1 MACCNNEKR
10 KDKDYVK
17 SLAVRYSE
25 EMEVDV
31 VLHVFSLRGV
41 GKKIYDFTE
50 NKESVGSHGFVELIE
65 FRGNKS
71 ESILSDTESVIGDTD
86 RTETV
91 REPIPKRIKRKS
103 AKVKPKMGISDEL
116 AEKEPEGNE

>member
-50 NKESVGSHGFVELIE
+50 NKESVGSHGFVELIK

-71 ESILSDTESVIGDTD
+71 ESILSNTESIIGDTD
-86 RTETV
+86 TAETV
-91 REPIPKRIKRKS
+91 REPAPKRIKRKS

>member
-50 NKESVGSHGFVELIE
+50 NKESVGSNGFVELIE

-71 ESILSDTESVIGDTD
+71 ESILSDTESVIGSTD
-86 RTETV
+86 GAETV
-91 REPIPKRIKRKS
+91 REPAPKRIKRKS